1 MIFGGIPP
9 LPPSPPPRE
18 HSCGG
23 WGYLIMKIE
32 IIFEIPT
39 LEHPKIDI
47 SLDFWLYT
55 PSGPRPKPPPRG
67 RPCGG
72 WGYPK
77 MKIDIIFEIPTIEN
91 PKIDIS
97 LDFWGYTPSG
107 PPKGA
112 PFWGLGV
119 A

>member
-47 SLDFWLYT
+47 SLDFRW
-55 PSGPRPKPPPRG
+55 
-67 RPCGG
+67 
-72 WGYPK
+72 
-77 MKIDIIFEIPTIEN
+77 
-91 PKIDIS
+91 
-97 LDFWGYTPSG
+97 YTPSG
-107 PPKGA
+107 PPPKPPLGGA
-112 PFWGLGV
+112 LAGV
-119 A
+119 GGTL